1 MSSGYTG
8 PVTEIFTD
16 LSGSQSGGASLQAAG
31 AWPPDRCRGP
41 AGASAA
47 RRHTLGPAQHPLPI
61 LPASPPFPPGFNVR
75 VRVTTT
81 FFFHFCSVADSDPG
95 SVAFLTPGSG
105 IGFFRIPDLGS
116 QDHICKSFFDN
127 FFGKKFYNSLKI
139 GQNFFLQHFK
149 AKIIYNFVKF
159 VAT

>member
-1 MSSGYTG
+1 VSSGYTG

-16 LSGSQSGGASLQAAG
+16 LSGSQCGGGASLQAAG

-75 VRVTTT
+75 VRVTVLACTCRGIPVLCT
-81 FFFHFCSVADSDPG
+81 SWSCFSSDFFSVSGHFH
-95 SVAFLTPGSG
+95 
-105 IGFFRIPDLGS
+105 
-116 QDHICKSFFDN
+116 SFFS
-127 FFGKKFYNSLKI
+127 SLLKCCT
-139 GQNFFLQHFK
+139 FLDSLVSLESLFHSSTLSSLWF
-149 AKIIYNFVKF
+149 
-159 VAT
+159 